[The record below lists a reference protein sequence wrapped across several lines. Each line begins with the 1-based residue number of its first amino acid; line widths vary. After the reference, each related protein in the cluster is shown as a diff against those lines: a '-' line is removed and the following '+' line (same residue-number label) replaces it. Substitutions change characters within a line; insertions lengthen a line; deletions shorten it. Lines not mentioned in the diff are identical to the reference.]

1 MDFNKK
7 TSKEIDTHSDE
18 ARTNAAKKL
27 QQSQDNKTIK
37 GTAENEIDEYGDT
50 TGYMNDANSS
60 MDRDTGGNT
69 ALGWDAEV
77 SRTSRHK

>member
-7 TSKEIDTHSDE
+7 IPKEINSDSDLDK
-18 ARTNAAKKL
+18 ANVATKL
-27 QQSQDNKTIK
+27 TQSQDKKAIEVTN
-37 GTAENEIDEYGDT
+37 ENEIEEDSDT

-69 ALGWDAEV
+69 NLGWDAEV